1 MCFIIIRFLDEKCV
15 DYLLFAGVAVRLVGG
30 SSYNEGRVE
39 VNYNGE
45 WGTVCD
51 DGWDDTDAGVVCRQ
65 LGFGSSGIAIRY
77 LFGEGSGPIW
87 LDSVTCTGS
96 ESTLASCGHLGLNIT
111 RYCGHWEDAGVICYG
126 GQGIPLYVCI
136 CIQCMHIFI

>member
-1 MCFIIIRFLDEKCV
+1 MYSLYVTVGISVDCLMHFGSLCV
-15 DYLLFAGVAVRLVGG
+15 ADINIRLVGG

-65 LGFGSSGIAIRY
+65 LGFGSSGTAIGSAG
-77 LFGEGSGPIW
+77 FGQGSGSIW
-87 LDSVTCTGS
+87 LDNVVCTGS
-96 ESTLASCGHLGLNIT
+96 EIQLTNCSHLGVGVT
-111 RYCGHWEDAGVICYG
+111 RSCNHSEDAGVRCNGI
-126 GQGIPLYVCI
+126 QGVL
-136 CIQCMHIFI
+136 HNL

>member
-1 MCFIIIRFLDEKCV
+1 MESEQLARSLPCV
-15 DYLLFAGVAVRLVGG
+15 TISLYSTSDIKVRLVGG

-39 VNYNGE
+39 VYYNGE

-65 LGFGSSGIAIRY
+65 LGFGSSGTAIGSAG
-77 LFGEGSGPIW
+77 FGQGSGSIW

-96 ESTLASCGHLGLNIT
+96 ESILASCTHLGVGVT
-111 RYCGHWEDAGVICYG
+111 RGCSHIKDASVICSG
-126 GQGIPLYVCI
+126 NFSKFCFLNDQ
-136 CIQCMHIFI
+136 HNF